1 MGKIGDLIVRLQLKH
16 EDYKKALNKQ
26 RKTRKALVPI

>member
-16 EDYKKALNKQ
+16 EDYKKGLKQ
-26 RKTRKALVPI
+26 AEKEIENQAA

>member
-16 EDYKKALNKQ
+16 EDYKKGLKKPDDK
-26 RKTRKALVPI
+26 RIF